1 VGASS
6 LLVNL
11 ALALAVAIIGAAIA
25 LRLRQSVILG
35 YLLAGVAIGP
45 FTPGVVGDIQ
55 TVEALANI
63 GIILLMFTIGI
74 QLSLRD
80 LVRAGRVAIGGGTVQ
95 VLAMIGLGAAVGH
108 LLGWQPVEGL
118 FFGAVL
124 SNSSST
130 VLSKVLDER
139 GASGSPEGRL
149 ALAWSTV
156 QDLSTI
162 VLVVVL
168 SALATGRDNP
178 TEELALALGRAAIF
192 LILILPVG
200 SWVLP
205 RLFLR
210 IAALGSREV
219 FVLSVAAVALGVAWL
234 ASLFGL
240 SLALGA
246 FVAGVVVAESDLSY
260 QILGEAMPLRDLF
273 AGLFFV
279 SVGMLVDPLFAWH
292 NWPLVLL
299 TAALIIVV
307 KGALSAA
314 LTWALRLPLVVALPT
329 GALLAQSAEFSFLL
343 ARLGSDLG
351 AVSDLAF
358 NVMLA
363 GSAISIVVA
372 APVYALAKP
381 VARWAQHQLPPS
393 PLATFPP
400 GDTTPLRGHVVL
412 CGFGQVGSAIAA
424 VLERRGLRWVAID
437 LDQRVVQRGRERGG
451 AILLGDAGM
460 PVVLDQTGLKGARA
474 LVIAIPDPLTTRRI
488 VDYARQV
495 NPQLTIVAR
504 ANSREERDFLVARGV
519 TVAVVG
525 ELEAAAE
532 MARFTLQ
539 RFGVSAQEARLIAR
553 RLSGAGDDG

>member
-1 VGASS
+1 MDPSS

-11 ALALAVAIIGAAIA
+11 ALALAVAIVGAASA

-80 LVRAGRVAIGGGTVQ
+80 LVRAGRVAIGGGTLQ

-108 LLGWQPVEGL
+108 LLGWQPIESL

-139 GASGSPEGRL
+139 GAGGAPEGRL

-168 SALATGRDNP
+168 SALAAGRDNP
-178 TEELALALGRAAIF
+178 LEEVGLALAQAAIF
-192 LILILPVG
+192 LVLVLPVG

-246 FVAGVVVAESDLSY
+246 FVAGVVVAESDLSS

-279 SVGMLVDPLFAWH
+279 SIGMLVDPLFAW
-292 NWPLVLL
+292 NNLALVLL
-299 TAALIIVV
+299 TAALIVIA

-314 LTWALRLPLVVALPT
+314 LAWALRVPLIVAVPT

-343 ARLGSDLG
+343 ARLGSELG
-351 AVSDLAF
+351 AVSSLVF

-363 GSAISIVVA
+363 GSVISIVLA
-372 APVYALAKP
+372 APVYEVAKP
-381 VARWAQHQLPPS
+381 LARWAQRRLPPS
-393 PLATFPP
+393 PLATLPP
-400 GDTTPLRGHVVL
+400 SDDAPRRGHVVI

-424 VLERRGLRWVAID
+424 VLERRGLRWIAID
-437 LDQRVVQRGRERGG
+437 LDQRVVERGRERGG
-451 AILLGDAGM
+451 AILLGDAAL

-474 LVIAIPDPLTTRRI
+474 LVIAVPDTLTTRRI
-488 VDYARQV
+488 VDYARQI
-495 NPQLTIVAR
+495 NPHLTLVAR
-504 ANSREERDFLVARGV
+504 APSREERDYLVARGV

-539 RFGVSAQEARLIAR
+539 RFGISAQEARLIAR
-553 RLSGAGDDG
+553 RVSGAADED